1 MRRIFH
7 PLAMFGI
14 AWAIFASGDA
24 LAERRPSADEDRG
37 SKDEARKGR
46 KEGAVLPPGKSR
58 DRVSR
63 EETPGGPLETFAAV
77 ERAWSH
83 AAPESLAATLDP
95 DEKIHLAFANGG
107 PRGGWYNRDQA
118 YFLLKDM
125 LEFTK
130 TVRFEFQKYW
140 NLDASG
146 RSPYAVATRE
156 FRMNDG
162 AKHTDQ
168 VYIALRKRGDEW
180 FVGEIRSL
188 EP

>member
-1 MRRIFH
+1 M
-7 PLAMFGI
+7 LGI
-14 AWAIFASGDA
+14 AWAILAVVDVAQAGQPPAENDGD
-24 LAERRPSADEDRG
+24 
-37 SKDEARKGR
+37 
-46 KEGAVLPPGKSR
+46 VLPPGKPR
-58 DRVSR
+58 DSVAQGV
-63 EETPGGPLETFAAV
+63 EEGGPLGTFAAV
-77 ERAWSH
+77 ERAWSR
-83 AAPESLAATLDP
+83 AAPESLASRLDP
-95 DEKIHLAFANGG
+95 EEKIHLAFASGG

-156 FRMNDG
+156 FHMNDG

-168 VYIALRKRGDEW
+168 VYIALRKRGDDW

-188 EP
+188 DP